1 MRMARRTG
9 LLALAACLLLV
20 PAASHGAGFA
30 LFEHGARAVAL
41 GGAFGATAD
50 DPTAIYF
57 NPAGIAFQQGT
68 QVAMGVYFI
77 TESSKFDGANPYPG
91 QGYSVT

>member
-9 LLALAACLLLV
+9 LLALAVCLLLV

-57 NPAGIAFQQGT
+57 NPAGIAFLQGT
-68 QVAMGVYFI
+68 QMAVGV
-77 TESSKFDGANPYPG
+77 
-91 QGYSVT
+91 